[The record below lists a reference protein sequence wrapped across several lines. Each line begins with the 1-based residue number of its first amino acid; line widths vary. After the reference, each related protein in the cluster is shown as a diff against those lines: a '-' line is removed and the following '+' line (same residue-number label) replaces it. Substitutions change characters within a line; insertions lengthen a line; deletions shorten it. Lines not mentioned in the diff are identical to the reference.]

1 MNFCGL
7 KSNARLFLL
16 FWIAILMWHG
26 ITLNLNLQV
35 MGESNSTE
43 YRAIDLYT
51 QKEPYNGKG
60 PNQPSDAF
68 APQEEVILYAYVTYR
83 DDPVPGKIV
92 AFEVHGPLN
101 GVFLT
106 QTATTNAEGIATVS
120 FRITWPNGYSK
131 DEIFG
136 MWTVVAVVDIAE
148 VAVKDTLSFMVG
160 WIIELIKVET
170 VNVNNIPKFTFG
182 KNEQMCFRLTV
193 KNIAMTEK
201 IATLILDVYDNLS
214 IPFGQ
219 ITLKDKT
226 IMPGITTL
234 FIEDLIVPEWV
245 SLGLGVVY
253 ANAYTMLPSLGGV
266 PWCPQ
271 VSATFSIVK
280 YMHDVAVI
288 SVVPSTNEAF
298 PCQRINVS
306 VVVRNNGDATE
317 SFNVNAYY
325 DSALIGT
332 LAVLNLPP
340 KTDKNLTFIWCTC
353 CVSPGN
359 YTLSAVADTVPGE
372 VNIENNRF
380 VDGIV
385 QIKPLPTPPPPTPA
399 ECIIPRWLL
408 AFLFLIAVLIVITLT
423 LLAIFILLWLKEKR
437 KERRDEKPLVIAPA
451 KSVEIHPSKTSKK
464 CNVCGNEFP
473 AVYTFCPHCMSFHG
487 KD

>member
-1 MNFCGL
+1 MNLSGL
-7 KSNARLFLL
+7 KSNAGLFLL
-16 FWIAILMWHG
+16 FWIVMLMWHG
-26 ITLNLNLQV
+26 VTLNLNLKV
-35 MGESNSTE
+35 MGESNSIE

-92 AFEVHGPLN
+92 SFEVHGPLN
-101 GVFLT
+101 NVFLT
-106 QTATTNAEGIATVS
+106 QTATTNADGIATVS

-131 DEIFG
+131 EEIFG
-136 MWTVVAVVDIAE
+136 VWTVVAVVDIAE
-148 VAVKDTLSFMVG
+148 VAVRDTLSFMVG

-170 VNVNNIPKFTFG
+170 ANVNNILKFAFG

-234 FIEDLIVPEWV
+234 FIEDLIIPEWV

-271 VSATFSIVK
+271 VYATFSIVK
-280 YMHDVAVI
+280 YMHDIAVI
-288 SVVPSTNEAF
+288 SVVPSTYEAF
-298 PCQRINVS
+298 PCQRIDVS
-306 VVVRNNGDATE
+306 VVVRNNGDSTE
-317 SFNVNAYY
+317 SFNVHAYY
-325 DSALIGT
+325 DSTLIDT
-332 LAVLNLPP
+332 VAVFNLPP
-340 KTDKNLTFIWCTC
+340 KTDNNLTFIWYTY

-385 QIKPLPTPPPPTPA
+385 QIKPLPPTPPPTPA
-399 ECIIPRWLL
+399 ECVIPKWFL
-408 AFLFLIAVLIVITLT
+408 AFLFLIAILIGITLVLIV
-423 LLAIFILLWLKEKR
+423 IFILLWMREKR
-437 KERRDEKPLVIAPA
+437 KEKKDEKPITAPT
-451 KSVEIHPSKTSKK
+451 KSVEIYPLKTSKK
-464 CNVCGNEFP
+464 CNVCEKEFP